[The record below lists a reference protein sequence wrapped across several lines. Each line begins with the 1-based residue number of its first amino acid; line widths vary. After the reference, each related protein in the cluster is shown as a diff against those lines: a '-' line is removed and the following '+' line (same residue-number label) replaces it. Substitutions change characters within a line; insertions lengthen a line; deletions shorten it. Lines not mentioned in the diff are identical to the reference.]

1 VTADIIENMVLRDL
15 ALCVGAFFFGAIPWG
30 FIAGRLRG
38 VDLRERG
45 SGNIGATNTLRELG
59 AAAGVTVLILDAF
72 KGWASVA
79 LALYLHTSPWIVVA
93 AGLCAV
99 LGHIY
104 SPFVRFNGGKGVAT
118 SLGVLLGLSPL
129 VAGGA
134 LVIFLA
140 VVIVTR
146 YVSLGSIVA
155 AAGQAGLFWLLPV
168 PLPYRLF
175 GLLAGVFVIVRHR
188 KNIAR
193 LQAGAESKFGT
204 KKTDAPMENAKSVGD
219 V

>member
-1 VTADIIENMVLRDL
+1 MMLRDL
-15 ALCVGAFFFGAIPWG
+15 LLCVGAFFFGAIPWG
-30 FIAGRLRG
+30 FIAGKLRG

-59 AAAGVTVLILDAF
+59 VAAGVTVLILDAF
-72 KGWASVA
+72 KGWAAVA
-79 LALYLHTSPWIVVA
+79 LAHYLHASPWLIVG

-134 LVIFLA
+134 LVVFFA
-140 VVIVTR
+140 VVAVTR
-146 YVSLGSIVA
+146 YISLGSLIA
-155 AAGQAGLFWLLPV
+155 AIAQAGLFWAFPL

-175 GLLAGVFVIVRHR
+175 GALAGAFVVLRHR

-193 LQAGAESKFGT
+193 LRTGTESKFGAA
-204 KKTDAPMENAKSVGD
+204 KKTPEAGKQV
-219 V
+219 